1 MGKRASLLTLIVLLA
16 AAGAPA
22 QMPEAELSFNQG
34 LLHLREGRLE
44 MAVSEFKKAIEK
56 DKRNP
61 YFQKALGLAYVQQRK
76 YDDAIACFTKALE
89 FNPFYIDVRND
100 LGTALILQGKREEGK
115 REYIQAFGE
124 ATNPT
129 PELSARNLGQA
140 YFDEQNFAEA
150 LKWYQT
156 AVKRN
161 SKYADAHLGLADS
174 LLALNRGEEAVVQLE
189 SASNHV
195 PDNNDIL
202 VALGDAYFKVG
213 RFTEARAKLEHV
225 AKRDPTGP
233 AGRRAADML
242 RNLPR

>member
-1 MGKRASLLTLIVLLA
+1 MGKRGSLLTSTLFLA
-16 AAGAPA
+16 AAGALA
-22 QMPEAELSFNQG
+22 QVPEAELRFNQG

-44 MAVSEFKKAIEK
+44 MAIADFKQAIEK

-76 YDDAIACFTKALE
+76 YDDAVDCFQQALE

-100 LGTALILQGKREEGK
+100 HGTALILQGKREEGK
-115 REYIQAFGE
+115 SEYLKAFGE

-140 YFDEQNFAEA
+140 YFEEQNFAEA

-161 SKYADAHLGLADS
+161 AKYPDSHLGLAAS
-174 LLALNRGEEAVVQLE
+174 LLALNRSEEAVVQLVA
-189 SASNHV
+189 ASNHV
-195 PDNNDIL
+195 PDNNAIL

-213 RFTEARAKLEHV
+213 RFTEARARLEQV
-225 AKRDPTGP
+225 AKSDPTGP
-233 AGRRAADML
+233 DGRQAAELL

>member
-1 MGKRASLLTLIVLLA
+1 MAKRASLLTLTLLLA
-16 AAGAPA
+16 AAVAPA
-22 QMPEAELSFNQG
+22 QVAEAELAFNQG
-34 LLHLREGRLE
+34 LLHLREGRLD
-44 MAVSEFKKAIEK
+44 MAVAEFKQAIDK

-61 YFQKALGLAYVQQRK
+61 YFQKALGLTYVQQGK
-76 YDDAIACFTKALE
+76 YDDAIACFNKALE

-115 REYIQAFGE
+115 REFTQAFGE

-140 YFDEQNFAEA
+140 YFDEQNFPEA

-161 SKYADAHLGLADS
+161 SKYPDAHLGLAAS
-174 LLALNRGEEAVVQLE
+174 LLALNRAEEAVIQLE

-213 RFTEARAKLEHV
+213 RFSEARARLEQV
-225 AKRDPTGP
+225 AKSDPTGA